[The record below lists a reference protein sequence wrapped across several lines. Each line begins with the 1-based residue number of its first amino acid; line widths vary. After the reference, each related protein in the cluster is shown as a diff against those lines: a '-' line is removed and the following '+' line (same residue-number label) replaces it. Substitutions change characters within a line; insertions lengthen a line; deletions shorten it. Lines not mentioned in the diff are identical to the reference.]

1 MRTIAFVTFG
11 AILLGGSLSN
21 RGIVRGQANP
31 VQTHIGHVMESFQA
45 APNQQGLLPTALA
58 EAKIAMTHAGL
69 ALKNPDNLDAIK
81 LHAGHVIN
89 ALDPSIEATGPGQGF
104 GVKKAAAGVAQH
116 IQLASKSPGAS
127 FVVMAY
133 ATHVAA
139 AANNAAKR
147 ADEVIALAQKAR
159 AATTAAEGV
168 ASMQQAN
175 TALAAMTNGV
185 DYEQERRDQ
194 LGCPRRGSSASARA
208 STGTAQ
214 SRHVACLAASR

>member
-1 MRTIAFVTFG
+1 MRTIAFVTCG
-11 AILLGGSLSN
+11 AILLGGSLST

-81 LHAGHVIN
+81 LHAGHVLN
-89 ALDPSIEATGPGQGF
+89 ALDPAVEATGPGQGF

-116 IQLASKSPGAS
+116 IQLAAKSPGAS

-133 ATHVAA
+133 ATHVAG

-147 ADEVIALAQKAR
+147 ADEAIALAQKAR
-159 AATTAAEGV
+159 AATTAAE
-168 ASMQQAN
+168 AAAAMQQVN

-185 DYEQERRDQ
+185 DTNKNGEITWDAPEGGLQQAQEQVQEMRK
-194 LGCPRRGSSASARA
+194 AV
-208 STGTAQ
+208 T
-214 SRHVACLAASR
+214 

>member
-1 MRTIAFVTFG
+1 MRTIAFVTCG
-11 AILLGGSLSN
+11 AILLCGSLST

-89 ALDPSIEATGPGQGF
+89 ALDPAIEATGPGQGF

-116 IQLASKSPGAS
+116 IQLAAKSPGAS

-133 ATHVAA
+133 ATHV
-139 AANNAAKR
+139 
-147 ADEVIALAQKAR
+147 
-159 AATTAAEGV
+159 
-168 ASMQQAN
+168 
-175 TALAAMTNGV
+175 
-185 DYEQERRDQ
+185 
-194 LGCPRRGSSASARA
+194 RG
-208 STGTAQ
+208 
-214 SRHVACLAASR
+214 

>member
-1 MRTIAFVTFG
+1 MRTIAVVTCG
-11 AILLGGSLSN
+11 AAILLGGSLSS

-116 IQLASKSPGAS
+116 IQLAAKSPGAS
-127 FVVMAY
+127 V
-133 ATHVAA
+133 
-139 AANNAAKR
+139 
-147 ADEVIALAQKAR
+147 
-159 AATTAAEGV
+159 
-168 ASMQQAN
+168 
-175 TALAAMTNGV
+175 
-185 DYEQERRDQ
+185 RRHG
-194 LGCPRRGSSASARA
+194 L
-208 STGTAQ
+208 
-214 SRHVACLAASR
+214 RHACGGGRQ

>member
-1 MRTIAFVTFG
+1 MRTIAFVTCG
-11 AILLGGSLSN
+11 AILLGGSLST

-81 LHAGHVIN
+81 LHAGHVLN
-89 ALDPSIEATGPGQGF
+89 ALDPAIEATGPGQGF

-116 IQLASKSPGAS
+116 IQLAAKSPGAS

-133 ATHVAA
+133 ATHVAG

-147 ADEVIALAQKAR
+147 ADEAIALAQKAR
-159 AATTAAEGV
+159 AATTAAEAV
-168 ASMQQAN
+168 ALMQQVN

-185 DYEQERRDQ
+185 DTNKNGEITWDAPEGGLQQAQEQVQEMRK
-194 LGCPRRGSSASARA
+194 AV
-208 STGTAQ
+208 T
-214 SRHVACLAASR
+214 